1 MANFKQIGGKRF
13 NPARGG
19 GFSKREGD
27 RPTFAG
33 KNWKES
39 GDRDRGPV
47 TMHRATCA
55 QCGKPC
61 EVPFRP
67 LSGKAVYCADCFR
80 GKKEGEDRE
89 GGGYPQRRSSDSKS
103 FSRPD
108 FHGDRGDRGG
118 ENSDDFKKQLEIL
131 SVKMDRLTRAVEALV
146 DANRLAIKERAL
158 GSEDIMPIIK
168 DEK

>member
-13 NPARGG
+13 NPARGS

-47 TMHRATCA
+47 MMHRATCG

-67 LSGKAVYCADCFR
+67 LSGKTVYCAECFR
-80 GKKEGEDRE
+80 GKKEGEERE
-89 GGGYPQRRSSDSKS
+89 GGGYPQKRSSNYRS

-108 FHGDRGDRGG
+108 FRAERNG
-118 ENSDDFKKQLEIL
+118 ENGDDLKKQLEML
-131 SVKMDRLTRAVEALV
+131 SLKMDRLTRAVEALV

-158 GSEDIMPIIK
+158 GSEDMLPIIK